1 MSPEPIQVSED
12 DDDEVVFVQESSGGV
27 FPMVDL
33 CADEGDCVEV
43 QIQEPPA
50 KVPHLA
56 AEPAAVAGASNVSI
70 LSSPIQTPK
79 MSCPI
84 CMDTIREGVPYSAVC
99 GHVFCKE
106 CITRVVKEQKK
117 CPFCST
123 KLTMTK
129 VHPLY
134 L

>member
-1 MSPEPIQVSED
+1 MPI
-12 DDDEVVFVQESSGGV
+12 
-27 FPMVDL
+27 VDL
-33 CADEGDCVEV
+33 SGDDGDCVEV
-43 QIQEPPA
+43 QEPPV

-56 AEPAAVAGASNVSI
+56 EEQEPAGPANSSI
-70 LSSPIQTPK
+70 LASPIQTPK
-79 MSCPI
+79 MYCPI